1 MLTLLT
7 LNQDV
12 LFEKMDFED
21 YEAVIGSKVAGTW
34 NIHNALSSANLDFF
48 IALSS
53 AAGIVGNRGQAA
65 YAAANTFLDA
75 FCRYRQ
81 RLGLHASSID
91 LTAVND
97 VGYLADS
104 GAERQDE
111 VLKNLGGESMNEAE
125 VLALISAAVTDSKS
139 DKNGRIFSGHCLT
152 GLHLGEDPERLP
164 YYAADA
170 KFNNLREAML
180 SLHGSAGVT
189 SGAQVSISTALSRVK
204 SPEEAVEI
212 ITGGLTGKL
221 SSILMIPTDELDAG
235 TPITKYGLDSLNAIE
250 LRNWI
255 TKELGV
261 NLQVLQLLTSGSL
274 ANLAS
279 TIMTKRG

>member
-1 MLTLLT
+1 MT
-7 LNQDV
+7 
-12 LFEKMDFED
+12 FED
-21 YEAVIGSKVAGTW
+21 YQAVIGSKVAGTW
-34 NIHNALSSANLDFF
+34 NIHDALSSTPLDFF

-75 FCRYRQ
+75 FCRHRQ
-81 RLGLHASSID
+81 RLGLAASSID

-97 VGYLADS
+97 VGYLADT
-104 GAERQDE
+104 GAGRQEE

-125 VLALISAAVTDSKS
+125 VLALISAAVMDSQS
-139 DKNGRIFSGHCLT
+139 DKKGGSFPGHCLT

-170 KFNNLREAML
+170 KFSHLREAML
-180 SLHGSAGVT
+180 SLHGSAGAGA
-189 SGAQVSISTALSRVK
+189 GAQVSISTALSRVK
-204 SPEEAVEI
+204 TPEEAVEI
-212 ITGGLTGKL
+212 ITVGLTGKL

-274 ANLAS
+274 ANLAG

>member
-1 MLTLLT
+1 MI
-7 LNQDV
+7 
-12 LFEKMDFED
+12 FED
-21 YEAVIGSKVAGTW
+21 YEAVIGSKVAGTR
-34 NIHNALSSANLDFF
+34 NIHNALSSTPLDFF

-81 RLGLHASSID
+81 KLGMPASSID

-104 GAERQDE
+104 GADRQDE
-111 VLKNLGGESMNEAE
+111 VLKNLGGESMNEDE
-125 VLALISAAVTDSKS
+125 VLALIGAAVMDSS
-139 DKNGRIFSGHCLT
+139 RSDNNNDKNGEGIFPGHCLT
-152 GLHLGEDPERLP
+152 GLHLGEDPQKLP

-170 KFNNLREAML
+170 KFNHLREAML
-180 SLHGSAGVT
+180 ALHGSSGAV

-204 SPEEAVEI
+204 TPEEAVEI
-212 ITGGLTGKL
+212 ITVGLTGKL
-221 SSILMIPTDELDAG
+221 SSILMIPTDELDAS

-255 TKELGV
+255 TKDLGV

-279 TIMTKRG
+279 TILTKRG

>member
-1 MLTLLT
+1 MT
-7 LNQDV
+7 
-12 LFEKMDFED
+12 FED

-34 NIHNALSSANLDFF
+34 NIHNALSSTPLDFF

-81 RLGLHASSID
+81 KLGLPASSID

-104 GAERQDE
+104 GADRQDE

-125 VLALISAAVTDSKS
+125 VLALIGAAVMGSSRS
-139 DKNGRIFSGHCLT
+139 DDNDADNNNDKKDGIFPGHFLT
-152 GLHLGEDPERLP
+152 GLHLGEDPQKLP

-170 KFNNLREAML
+170 KFNHLREAVL
-180 SLHGSAGVT
+180 ALHGSSGTV

-204 SPEEAVEI
+204 TPEEAVDI
-212 ITGGLTGKL
+212 ITAGLTGKL
-221 SSILMIPTDELDAG
+221 SSILMIPTDELDAS

-255 TKELGV
+255 TKDLGV

-274 ANLAS
+274 SNLAS
-279 TIMTKRG
+279 TILTKRG

>member
-1 MLTLLT
+1 MTY
-7 LNQDV
+7 
-12 LFEKMDFED
+12 ED

-34 NIHNALSSANLDFF
+34 NIHNALSSTPLDFF

-81 RLGLHASSID
+81 KLGLHASSID

-125 VLALISAAVTDSKS
+125 VLALIGAAVMDSSATDN
-139 DKNGRIFSGHCLT
+139 DKNGGGIFPGHCLT
-152 GLHLGEDPERLP
+152 GLHLGEDPQKLP

-170 KFNNLREAML
+170 KFNHLREAML
-180 SLHGSAGVT
+180 ALHGSSGAV

-204 SPEEAVEI
+204 TPEEAVEI
-212 ITGGLTGKL
+212 ITVGLTGKL
-221 SSILMIPTDELDAG
+221 SSILMIPTDELDAS

-255 TKELGV
+255 TKDLGV

>member
-1 MLTLLT
+1 MA
-7 LNQDV
+7 
-12 LFEKMDFED
+12 FED
-21 YEAVIGSKVAGTW
+21 YKAVVGSKVTGTW
-34 NIHNALSSANLDFF
+34 NIHDALSSAPLEFF

-75 FCRYRQ
+75 FCLYRR
-81 RLGLHASSID
+81 RLGLPASSID
-91 LTAVND
+91 LTAVED
-97 VGYLADS
+97 VGYLADA
-104 GAERQDE
+104 GAERQEE

-125 VLALISAAVTDSKS
+125 VLALIGAAVMDSQR
-139 DKNGRIFSGHCLT
+139 DKNGGIFPGHCLT
-152 GLHLGEDPERLP
+152 GLHLGEDPKRLP

-170 KFNNLREAML
+170 KFSQLREAML
-180 SLHGSAGVT
+180 SLHSSDAAA
-189 SGAQVSISTALSRVK
+189 SGAQVSISAALSRTNT
-204 SPEEAVEI
+204 SEEAVEI
-212 ITGGLTGKL
+212 ITVGLTGKL
-221 SSILMIPTDELDAG
+221 SSILMVATDELDAT

-274 ANLAS
+274 TNLAGMIVS
-279 TIMTKRG
+279 KRG

>member
-1 MLTLLT
+1 MA
-7 LNQDV
+7 
-12 LFEKMDFED
+12 FED

-34 NIHNALSSANLDFF
+34 NIHNTLLSTGPPLDFF

-53 AAGIVGNRGQAA
+53 AAGVVGNRGQAA

-81 RLGLHASSID
+81 KLGLAASSID

-125 VLALISAAVTDSKS
+125 VLALIGAAVMGSSTQS
-139 DKNGRIFSGHCLT
+139 DDDDDEKKKDVIFPGHCLT
-152 GLHLGEDPERLP
+152 GLHLGQDPEKLP

-170 KFNNLREAML
+170 KFNHLREAML
-180 SLHGSAGVT
+180 ALHGSSGTV

-204 SPEEAVEI
+204 TPEEAVDI
-212 ITGGLTGKL
+212 ITAGLTGKL
-221 SSILMIPTDELDAG
+221 SSILMIPTDELDAS

-255 TKELGV
+255 TKDMGV

-274 ANLAS
+274 TNLAS
-279 TIMTKRG
+279 TILTKRG

>member
-1 MLTLLT
+1 M
-7 LNQDV
+7 QDV
-12 LFEKMDFED
+12 LFEKMTFTD
-21 YEAVIGSKVAGTW
+21 YEAVIESKVAGTW
-34 NIHNALSSANLDFF
+34 NIHNALASFPPLDFF

-75 FCRYRQ
+75 FCRHRQ
-81 RLGLHASSID
+81 RLGLAASSID
-91 LTAVND
+91 LTAVAD

-104 GAERQDE
+104 GADRQDE

-125 VLALISAAVTDSKS
+125 VLALIGAAVMACQSGS
-139 DKNGRIFSGHCLT
+139 NGNNADIFPGHCLT
-152 GLHLGEDPERLP
+152 GLHLGEDPEKLP

-170 KFNNLREAML
+170 KFSHLREAL
-180 SLHGSAGVT
+180 VALHGSSGAV
-189 SGAQVSISTALSRVK
+189 SGAQVSISTSLSRVK
-204 SPEEAVEI
+204 TPEEAVEI
-212 ITGGLTGKL
+212 IIAGLTGKL
-221 SSILMIPTDELDAG
+221 GSILMIPTDELEPG

-274 ANLAS
+274 ANLAA
-279 TIMTKRG
+279 TIFSKRG

>member
-1 MLTLLT
+1 MT
-7 LNQDV
+7 
-12 LFEKMDFED
+12 FED

-34 NIHNALSSANLDFF
+34 NIHNVLSSTALDFF

-53 AAGIVGNRGQAA
+53 AAGVVGNRGQAA

-81 RLGLHASSID
+81 RLGLPASSID

-111 VLKNLGGESMNEAE
+111 VLKNLGGESMSEAE
-125 VLALISAAVTDSKS
+125 VLALIGAAVVDSNS
-139 DKNGRIFSGHCLT
+139 DKNGGIFPGHCLT
-152 GLHLGEDPERLP
+152 GLHLGEDPQRLP
-164 YYAADA
+164 YFAADA
-170 KFNNLREAML
+170 KFDHLRKAML
-180 SLHGSAGVT
+180 SLHGSVDNK

-204 SPEEAVEI
+204 SAEEAVEI
-212 ITGGLTGKL
+212 ITVGLTGKL

-274 ANLAS
+274 ANLAGI
-279 TIMTKRG
+279 IMTKRG